1 MQFKA
6 EKLPEL
12 QFEMPGSRRKT
23 SLNRVHVS
31 RNGLQT
37 VIHESKVQENTE
49 AKYERELWRSE
60 LRLCGRI
67 DSRRNWKRN
76 VFLYQTVFSLYFQ
89 PEIIKLE

>member
-12 QFEMPGSRRKT
+12 QFEMPRSRRKT
-23 SLNRVHVS
+23 SLDRVHVS

-49 AKYERELWRSE
+49 AKYERELWRAE

-67 DSRRNWKRN
+67 DCRRNWKRN
-76 VFLYQTVFSLYFQ
+76 VFLYQTIFSLYFQ
-89 PEIIKLE
+89 PEIGKLE